1 MHGHLHIHLNKL
13 LHQARLELQN
23 IVAITVIFKVPIIN
37 AQIPNLGSEPVG
49 FQVVENRNSVIGILV
64 KKVMVSKSNV
74 INIPSVVKMEIA
86 EIAAKITGI
95 ILSLCFPF
103 LLLFFN

>member
-1 MHGHLHIHLNKL
+1 M
-13 LHQARLELQN
+13 
-23 IVAITVIFKVPIIN
+23 IFKVPIIN

-95 ILSLCFPF
+95 K
-103 LLLFFN
+103 

>member
-1 MHGHLHIHLNKL
+1 M
-13 LHQARLELQN
+13 
-23 IVAITVIFKVPIIN
+23 IFKVPIIN

-103 LLLFFN
+103 LLLFFSIKALTLVDEVIIKPLSITPKIIRFVK

>member
-1 MHGHLHIHLNKL
+1 M
-13 LHQARLELQN
+13 
-23 IVAITVIFKVPIIN
+23 IFKVPIIN

-103 LLLFFN
+103 YYYFFQLKL

>member
-1 MHGHLHIHLNKL
+1 M
-13 LHQARLELQN
+13 
-23 IVAITVIFKVPIIN
+23 AITVIFKVPIIN

-86 EIAAKITGI
+86 AAKITGI
-95 ILSLCFPF
+95 ILSLCFLF
-103 LLLFFN
+103 IIIFFN